1 MQNMAKKRIVIA
13 LGHNDLGTNLPEQ
26 KAAVARTAKVI
37 GDFIQEGWQAA
48 IVHSNA
54 PQVGMIHTA
63 MNEFGKQHDGYSKAP
78 MSVCSAMSQGYIG
91 YDLQNGIR
99 SELVRRG
106 IYKPVCTVLT
116 QVTVDT
122 YDEAF
127 YMPVKK
133 IGRYMTAQ
141 EAAEEEQKGNYV
153 IEEAGKGFRRIVASP
168 KPVAIVEIDAIK
180 ALLDAD
186 QMVIA
191 CGGGGIPVMEQGCD
205 LKGASAII
213 EKDLASGLLAKE
225 VDADVLMIITKVD
238 NVTLNYGTPNQ
249 QPIYAMSVE
258 EAREFAGRG
267 HFEFASMLPKVNAS
281 IDFVENGK
289 GRKAIITSL
298 KMARE
303 SIKGKGGTVISQK
316 LL

>member
-1 MQNMAKKRIVIA
+1 MAKKRIVIA

-106 IYKPVCTVLT
+106 IHKPVCTVLT

>member
-1 MQNMAKKRIVIA
+1 MAKKRIVIA

-26 KAAVARTAKVI
+26 KDAVARTAKVI

>member
-1 MQNMAKKRIVIA
+1 MAKKRIVIA

-99 SELVRRG
+99 SELVRRE